1 MTEIEAQ
8 RSPDILSLGMRAD
21 ECRRGR
27 PDGGVVTYLRVH
39 VMTAG
44 ELAGAGAVP
53 DAAAEVRLHELPG
66 TLDEALQQVRRLR
79 EAAAGRRVAAYS
91 LADVAARARGGWG
104 RLDEVL
110 RQMVTAG
117 LMDCAEIPI
126 DQIDDGQAALGAVVA
141 AGITP
146 ARLTVSHPMGE
157 RAEAL
162 LADACRWLSGHPQPI
177 RVAPLPRIVPA
188 DKPTTGYED
197 VRLIAVTRLA
207 CGQARAAQ
215 VSVEVDWSLYGPKL
229 AQVALTFG
237 ADHLDAVAATTD
249 ASRGPRRGTVEDV
262 ERNIRAAGFEPR
274 EYRPRA

>member
-8 RSPDILSLGMRAD
+8 RSNDILSLGMRAD

-27 PDGGVVTYLRVH
+27 PDGGIVTYLRVH

-44 ELAGAGAVP
+44 DLAGGGTVP
-53 DAAAEVRLHELPG
+53 DAAAEVRLHEMPG
-66 TLDEALQQVRRLR
+66 TLEEALQQVRRLR

-91 LADVAARARGGWG
+91 LADLAARARGGWG

-110 RQMVTAG
+110 RQMVAAG
-117 LMDCAEIPI
+117 LMDCAEMPI
-126 DQIDDGQAALGAVVA
+126 DQIDDVRAALRAAVA
-141 AGITP
+141 AGLTP
-146 ARLTVSHPMGE
+146 ARLTVVHPMGE

-162 LADACRWLSGHPQPI
+162 LADACGWLSQHPHPI
-177 RVAPLPRIVPA
+177 RVAPLPRIMPA

-197 VRLIAVTRLA
+197 VRVIAVTRLA

-249 ASRGPRRGTVEDV
+249 ASRGSRRGTVEDV